1 MFRHLKRESVTTVFM
16 RLQFAALTLNPNLIK
31 LVSKLEKLQRFA
43 VRIVP
48 EVDRV
53 SYEKRLKELILMTL
67 EDRRTREDV
76 IITYKIIRN

>member
-16 RLQFAALTLNPNLIK
+16 RLQFAALALNPNLIK
-31 LVSKLEKLQRFA
+31 LVSKLEKVQRFA

-53 SYEKRLKELILMTL
+53 SYEEGMK
-67 EDRRTREDV
+67 D
-76 IITYKIIRN
+76 